1 MITEQPEI
9 VCHRG
14 ANEYAPENTYAS
26 AQLCV
31 DWRMD
36 YVEIDVITS
45 RDGVL
50 YVFHGPELEKTTN
63 GRGYIFEHTS
73 KELDRLDAGSWFGP
87 QFVDERI
94 PRLDPF
100 LRWIKGK
107 AKVFLDVK
115 LADLNQLVPLIYD
128 IGLEHDCFFWFESD
142 WVARWFRRLSPDLLL
157 KMNAETVSDIVE
169 AKKVYRADIIEIG
182 FDKVNQELVNACRER
197 ALKVMLYYGGKDPG
211 AFRHMLSWKPDMVN
225 VNHGDAFARVAATF
239 RENWDADEQ
248 TLYDDVQHS

>member
-1 MITEQPEI
+1 MVTERPEI

-31 DWRMD
+31 DWGMD
-36 YVEIDVITS
+36 YVEIDVMTS
-45 RDGVL
+45 KDGVP

-63 GRGYIFEHTS
+63 GHGYIFEHTS
-73 KELDRLDAGSWFGP
+73 EEVDRLDAGSWFNP
-87 QFVDERI
+87 QFINERI

-115 LADLNQLVPLIYD
+115 LADLDQLVLLIYD
-128 IGLEHDCFFWFESD
+128 IGLEHDCFFWFELD
-142 WVARWFRRLSPDLLL
+142 YMARWFRRLSPDLSL
-157 KMNAETVSDIVE
+157 KVNAETVTEIVK
-169 AKKVYRADIIEIG
+169 AKEVNQANIIEISFG
-182 FDKVNQELVNACRER
+182 KVNQDLVNACREQG
-197 ALKVMLYYGGKDPG
+197 LKVMLNYGGKDPE

-225 VNHGDAFARVAATF
+225 VNHGDIFARVAATF
-239 RENWDADEQ
+239 GESWDADE
-248 TLYDDVQHS
+248 DG

>member
-1 MITEQPEI
+1 MITRRPEI

-31 DWRMD
+31 DWGMD

-45 RDGVL
+45 KDGVL

-73 KELDRLDAGSWFGP
+73 EELDRLDAGSWFGP

-115 LADLNQLVPLIYD
+115 LADLDQLVPLIYD
-128 IGLEHDCFFWFESD
+128 VGLERDCFFWFEAD
-142 WVARWFRRLSPDLLL
+142 WMARWFRRLSPDLLL
-157 KMNAETVSDIVE
+157 KMNAETVSDIVK
-169 AKKVYRADIIEIG
+169 AKEVYRANIIEIG
-182 FDKVNQELVNACRER
+182 LDKVTQEMVNACRER
-197 ALKVMLYYGGKDPG
+197 ALKVMLIHGSKDPE
-211 AFRHMLSWKPDMVN
+211 AFRRILAWKPDMVN

-239 RENWDADEQ
+239 RENWDAHE
-248 TLYDDVQHS
+248 